1 MLIYTRRKMFKII
14 DEWIDAHDQRIRELV
29 AEDPMKNS
37 NMILELT
44 GAVKSFRGLKD
55 ELVYGRKYFDN
66 LREDS

>member
-1 MLIYTRRKMFKII
+1 MLIYTRRKMLKII
-14 DEWIDAHDQRIRELV
+14 DEWIDGHDKRIRDLV

-44 GAVKSFRGLKD
+44 GAAKSLRGLKD

-66 LREDS
+66 LKEDS